1 MNIVMDPVNIVNIV
15 LCVVILIV
23 GIMAYMKTR
32 NPVSILVAVAFGLFG
47 VSHVVIFLGL
57 HDSWEIS
64 LIVIRLAAY
73 LIVVDAMFHSL
84 LRSKKKEQ

>member
-15 LCVVILIV
+15 LCAAILIV

-32 NPVSILVAVAFGLFG
+32 NPVPMLVAIAFGLFG
-47 VSHVVIFLGL
+47 VSHVVVFLGL

-84 LRSKKKEQ
+84 LRSRKKEQ